1 MSPEAPFM
9 ESPRFEIKAEPV
21 DPSTF
26 LSQRPQPKYKKLGQT
41 IEISSDEEVNV
52 TPTPKAKR

>member
-1 MSPEAPFM
+1 M